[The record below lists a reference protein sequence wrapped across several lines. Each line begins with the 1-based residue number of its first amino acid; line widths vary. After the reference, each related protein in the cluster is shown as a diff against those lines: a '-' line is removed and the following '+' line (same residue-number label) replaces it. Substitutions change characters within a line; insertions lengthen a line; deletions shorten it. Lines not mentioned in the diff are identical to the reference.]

1 MKYDKNIETSN
12 THISKLCL
20 KKFSNPEVHTKGTKF
35 LFYDNLLFFENKLSD
50 LFMMHKIVFQVFLE
64 SQETS
69 WKYFRHVRTE
79 IETNFLDTHQAQ
91 FFGSKIPLIA

>member
-1 MKYDKNIETSN
+1 
-12 THISKLCL
+12 
-20 KKFSNPEVHTKGTKF
+20 
-35 LFYDNLLFFENKLSD
+35 
-50 LFMMHKIVFQVFLE
+50 MMHKIVFQVFLE

-91 FFGSKIPLIA
+91 FFGSKIPLIASKLAIFSKNGSESRVLFKNVSKCSTYLQKCLYNDVLMHYR